1 MLKERHQGDRK
12 EALTKLNLELE
23 DRFRKWRENEDN
35 LGYISSLPKRLKDE
49 RELLK
54 ICKVVNQFAELKRNL
69 SREIDTINNL
79 MQQDERSSKVKS
91 TFQKLQE
98 TKTKLDRTY
107 ENACG
112 LLQAESVGS
121 LPLFENYVKEFS
133 LKTQQAT
140 TDSLNY
146 VDRSNEE
153 KNHWN
158 LPMTSDEVEENNS
171 RKDTPVTS
179 NDDEDGQT
187 QSWKRVWSCLETWT
201 NRPFSSKMRILRK
214 LLLENQDQWLWVQ

>member
-23 DRFRKWRENEDN
+23 DRFKKWRENQDN

-91 TFQKLQE
+91 SFQKLQE

-121 LPLFENYVKEFS
+121 LSLFENYVKEFS

-153 KNHWN
+153 K
-158 LPMTSDEVEENNS
+158 TIG
-171 RKDTPVTS
+171 TY
-179 NDDEDGQT
+179 Q
-187 QSWKRVWSCLETWT
+187 
-201 NRPFSSKMRILRK
+201 
-214 LLLENQDQWLWVQ
+214 